1 MKRFSPLLTL
11 SLLPLCLSCQSAS
24 FSFKEE
30 GLPYFDFD
38 YDLLDVTEGNY
49 EYNLRDFDIDEITK
63 RREAGLSSFVL
74 IHTASCSHCLT
85 LEPSFSAVVNA
96 NRLLVYSIDDLEG
109 SSAFYSDLADLRG
122 INDEYAKEFAKIY
135 TPLLFAITPE
145 ESPLLIDIVGEYR
158 SESGLSKALANAGNF
173 ASIYNISSYEAYEK
187 AAQKPTY
194 FYENAEELGY
204 FYSSTLPYAKKGAG
218 CNLVDIS
225 SWSESQR
232 EEKNAQGGRYLVDG
246 TAASEG
252 QFVLAISSVS

>member
-1 MKRFSPLLTL
+1 MSL

-49 EYNLRDFDIDEITK
+49 EYNLHDFDIEEIAK
-63 RREAGLSSFVL
+63 RREAGLSSCVL

-85 LEPSFSAVVNA
+85 LEKAFCRVVNS
-96 NRLLVYSIDDLEG
+96 NHLLVYSIDDSEG
-109 SSAFYSDLADLRG
+109 SSTFYSDLDDLRG
-122 INDEYAKEFAKIY
+122 INGEYEEEFAEIY
-135 TPLLFAITPE
+135 TPLLFAITPD
-145 ESPLLIDIVGEYR
+145 ESPLSIDIVGEYR

-173 ASIYNISSYEAYEK
+173 APIYNISSYEAYEK

-194 FYENAEELGY
+194 FYENGEELDY
-204 FYSSTLPYAKKGAG
+204 FYSSTLPYAKKGTG

-225 SWSESQR
+225 SWSESQK

-246 TAASEG
+246 TPSSEG
-252 QFVLAISSVS
+252 QFVLAVSSAS